1 MAPFTADDAIAN
13 RSSSRPPRPSSL
25 PEPEPASSVWLQAV
39 GRQVEASKRSPKKK
53 HLKNARPADDMT
65 RRASQSPRRRKLD
78 AFRSTQLVQW
88 RRRYFEGILRWE
100 AALRIMFVD
109 FPKLVFKRVDSAR
122 PIVSF
127 FFVYVMM
134 QALAILWGF
143 LFNVG
148 AVLGENMSTI
158 ITMPFT
164 QAICVLV
171 VYVSVMGIVLSFG
184 RATWILT
191 WQSLQNFPL
200 IRRIIAC
207 ECRPQA
213 VILTVAMPMLIILP
227 SLIMVPS
234 HCSSAVLQGSS
245 PFAHVM
251 CEESYLKLLTDKHPV
266 FQRALRISTAIAMC
280 QFIQLCLEILP
291 RWRSALAGLGT
302 ARTFLLGGWLL
313 GMNFLGGLW
322 TVEWSARHFSLKI
335 TPLSELDNY
344 QWEIFGMTLLVGWI
358 LWFLAITCC
367 TMPNVS
373 DCDSNKKAL
382 CGFFERLKFTF
393 VVGQGIVFFRACFH
407 PNMGFVHAQLELT
420 IINLLLPSIYV
431 VSLICLRMVSLLSV
445 RAMLIDGPLALGI
458 AGVIFVGS
466 KMTEKPHVFVV
477 VGLFL
482 FDRFLRSEAA
492 SSLSEMGQSLQQML
506 QETSTDK
513 KHPLWGHSTAKK
525 FVYIAIAIL
534 LLFVGAIS
542 GFSVLS
548 VLQKSAKWFPDAT
561 SVGYEDNSIH
571 IHHTGVVKLHLGL
584 ANATNPAITV
594 DDPLYA
600 SCSNRWNGLSVIDLA
615 FFAEAAYF
623 DPLSNDTAEFIS
635 TIFDNELG
643 DVHVHLPALN
653 TKTGSKLDFFE
664 AYIPKLNTSVVS
676 VRGTD
681 IWRFTDFVE
690 DVKMFFEPVVFSV
703 LSSIFPTIRIWPD
716 VTFSTLIELY
726 SEMIGLFGL
735 QHESWY
741 YHELLDYV
749 TSLTDRKVV
758 LTGHSMGGGI
768 ARLVGSIV
776 GTTSVTFSPP
786 GFVQSYS
793 KLVHHI
799 GGMSMKVDRASLH
812 HKNFAVVPEYDPI
825 TMIDAQAGMIQKI
838 SCDTPHLS
846 MQLSCHML
854 EGTLCN
860 LVEHCGSARRRI
872 SSCLFEH
879 NIAGATEDMLPRVLA
894 TISKPEIYVSL
905 GVSVSIVLSMLLRRH
920 HRRMRTPL
928 SSPAHRSR
936 KKSRSPGRFPH
947 SSKGNV
953 QPPHPSL
960 YVRRNSII

>member
-1 MAPFTADDAIAN
+1 MAPSTHRVTDATTN
-13 RSSSRPPRPSSL
+13 TRNSQPPRPSSL
-25 PEPEPASSVWLQAV
+25 PESELGSFLRKQSNGISDEQF
-39 GRQVEASKRSPKKK
+39 SPKKTNSRTK
-53 HLKNARPADDMT
+53 KQHVFPSSL
-65 RRASQSPRRRKLD
+65 QYCKLN
-78 AFRSTQLVQW
+78 AFRCTQLVLW

-100 AALRIMFVD
+100 AALRMTFVD
-109 FPKLVFKRVDSAR
+109 FPKLLFQRVDSAR
-122 PIVSF
+122 TIVSF
-127 FFVYVMM
+127 FFVYVML

-158 ITMPFT
+158 VTMPCI

-207 ECRPQA
+207 ECTPQA
-213 VILTVAMPMLIILP
+213 VIFTVAMPMLIILP
-227 SLIMVPS
+227 SLITVPS
-234 HCSSAVLQGSS
+234 HCTSTVLKESSTLVHA
-245 PFAHVM
+245 M

-266 FQRALRISTAIAMC
+266 FQRALRISTAIAIC

-291 RWRSALAGLGT
+291 RWRSALAGLST
-302 ARTFLLGGWLL
+302 TKTFVLGGWLL

-322 TVEWSARHFSLKI
+322 TVEWSARHFGLKV
-335 TPLSELDNY
+335 TPLSDLTNY
-344 QWEIFGMTLLVGWI
+344 QWEIFGMALLVGWI
-358 LWFLAITCC
+358 IWFLAITCF
-367 TMPNVS
+367 TYPNVS
-373 DCDSNKKAL
+373 ECDSNKKAL
-382 CGFFERLKFTF
+382 SGFFERLKFTF
-393 VVGQGIVFFRACFH
+393 VFGQGIVFFRACVH

-431 VSLICLRMVSLLSV
+431 VSLICLRMVSLLSA
-445 RAMLIDGPLALGI
+445 RAVLLAGPLALGI
-458 AGVIFVGS
+458 ATVVFVGS

-477 VGLFL
+477 VSLFF

-492 SSLSEMGQSLQQML
+492 SSLSGMGQSLQQML
-506 QETSTDK
+506 QETSFDK
-513 KHPLWGHSTAKK
+513 KHPLLGHSAAKK
-525 FVYIAIAIL
+525 CVYIAIAIL
-534 LLFVGAIS
+534 LIFVGALS

-561 SVGYEDNSIH
+561 SVEYKNNSIH

-584 ANATNPAITV
+584 ANKTNPAITV

-600 SCSNRWNGLSVIDLA
+600 SCSNRWNGLSLIDLA

-643 DVHVHLPALN
+643 AVHIYLPELN

-664 AYIPKLNTSVVS
+664 AQIPKLNTSVIS

-681 IWRFTDFVE
+681 IWRFTDFIE

-703 LSSIFPTIRIWPD
+703 LSSVFPTIRIWPD

-741 YHELLDYV
+741 YQELLDYV

-786 GFVQSYS
+786 GIVQSYS

-799 GGMSMKVDRASLH
+799 GGTSMKVDRASLH
-812 HKNFAVVPEYDPI
+812 HRNVAVVPEYDPI

-854 EGTLCN
+854 EGTICN
-860 LVEHCGSARRRI
+860 LVEHCGSARGRI

-879 NIAGATEDMLPRVLA
+879 NIARATEDMIPNVLPIIA
-894 TISKPEIYVSL
+894 KPEIYVL
-905 GVSVSIVLSMLLRRH
+905 VAVTVSIALSMLLRRH
-920 HRRMRTPL
+920 RRKVRTPL
-928 SSPAHRSR
+928 SSPSHDNRKRSVFPTR
-936 KKSRSPGRFPH
+936 SSHHSRR
-947 SSKGNV
+947 V
-953 QPPHPSL
+953 QASHPSL
-960 YVRRNSII
+960 HLRRKSII

>member
-1 MAPFTADDAIAN
+1 M
-13 RSSSRPPRPSSL
+13 
-25 PEPEPASSVWLQAV
+25 SSVWEQAAGQHHDV
-39 GRQVEASKRSPKKK
+39 TMQLPKKK
-53 HLKNARPADDMT
+53 KKSYSTSNMKRL
-65 RRASQSPRRRKLD
+65 ASTTPRHKLE
-78 AFRSTQLVQW
+78 AFRATQLVLW

-100 AALRIMFVD
+100 AALRMVFVD
-109 FPKLVFKRVDSAR
+109 FPKLAFRRIDGAR
-122 PIVSF
+122 TIVSF
-127 FFVYVMM
+127 FFVYVML

-148 AVLGENMSTI
+148 AVLGENVSTVV
-158 ITMPFT
+158 TMPLI
-164 QAICVLV
+164 QAVCVLV

-207 ECRPQA
+207 ECSPQA

-234 HCSSAVLQGSS
+234 HCSSAVLPGSS
-245 PFAHVM
+245 TLVQAM
-251 CEESYLKLLTDKHPV
+251 CEESYLKLLTDRHPV
-266 FQRALRISTAIAMC
+266 FQRALRISTAIAIC

-291 RWRSALAGLGT
+291 RWRSALAGLT
-302 ARTFLLGGWLL
+302 TVKTFFLGGWLL

-322 TVEWSARHFSLKI
+322 TVEWSARHFGLKI
-335 TPLSELDNY
+335 TPLSELTNY
-344 QWEIFGMTLLVGWI
+344 QWEIFGMALLVGWI
-358 LWFLAITCC
+358 LWFLAITCF
-367 TMPNVS
+367 TLPNVKE
-373 DCDSNKKAL
+373 CDSNKKAL

-393 VVGQGIVFFRACFH
+393 VVGQGIVFFRACVH
-407 PNMGFVHAQLELT
+407 PHMGFVHAQLELT

-445 RAMLIDGPLALGI
+445 RAVTIDGPLALGMSGI
-458 AGVIFVGS
+458 VFIGS

-477 VGLFL
+477 VSLFV

-492 SSLSEMGQSLQQML
+492 SSLSEMGQTLQQML
-506 QETSTDK
+506 QETSSDK
-513 KHPLWGHSTAKK
+513 KKPLLGHRTAKK
-525 FVYIAIAIL
+525 FVYLALAIL

-548 VLQKSAKWFPDAT
+548 VMQKSAKWFPDAT
-561 SVGYEDNSIH
+561 SVEYEDNSIH

-584 ANATNPAITV
+584 ANKTNPAITV

-600 SCSNRWNGLSVIDLA
+600 SCSNRWNGLSLIDLA

-623 DPLSNDTAEFIS
+623 NPLSNDTAKFIS

-643 DVHVHLPALN
+643 DIHVHLPALN

-664 AYIPKLNTSVVS
+664 AYIPKLNTSVIS

-726 SEMIGLFGL
+726 SEMTGLFGL

-749 TSLTDRKVV
+749 TSRTDRKVV

-799 GGMSMKVDRASLH
+799 GGTSMKVDRTSLH
-812 HKNFAVVPEYDPI
+812 HRNFAVVPEYDPI
-825 TMIDAQAGMIQKI
+825 TMIDAQAGMTQKI
-838 SCDTPHLS
+838 SCDTQHLS

-854 EGTLCN
+854 EGTICN
-860 LVEHCGSARRRI
+860 LVEHCGSPRRRI
-872 SSCLFEH
+872 SSCHFKH

-894 TISKPEIYVSL
+894 TVSKPEIYVSF
-905 GVSVSIVLSMLLRRH
+905 GVTVSIVLSMLLRRR
-920 HRRMRTPL
+920 HRKLRIPL
-928 SSPAHRSR
+928 SSPSNRR
-936 KKSRSPGRFPH
+936 KKNDLSARFPH
-947 SSKGNV
+947 SSKDL

-960 YVRRNSII
+960 YVRRNSVI

>member
-1 MAPFTADDAIAN
+1 MAPFTTDAST
-13 RSSSRPPRPSSL
+13 RSSRPPRPSAL
-25 PEPEPASSVWLQAV
+25 PEPEPVSSVWEQAA
-39 GRQVEASKRSPKKK
+39 GQHHDAPMQLSKKK
-53 HLKNARPADDMT
+53 KSYSTSNVK
-65 RRASQSPRRRKLD
+65 RRASTSPRRKLE
-78 AFRSTQLVQW
+78 AFRSTQLVLW

-100 AALRIMFVD
+100 AALRMIFVD
-109 FPKLVFKRVDSAR
+109 FPKLAFRRIEGAR
-122 PIVSF
+122 TIVSF
-127 FFVYVMM
+127 FFVYVML

-158 ITMPFT
+158 VTMPLI

-207 ECRPQA
+207 ECSPQA

-234 HCSSAVLQGSS
+234 HCSSAVLPGSS
-245 PFAHVM
+245 SLVQAV

-266 FQRALRISTAIAMC
+266 FQRALRISTAIAIC

-302 ARTFLLGGWLL
+302 VKTFFLGGWLL

-322 TVEWSARHFSLKI
+322 TVEWTARHFGLKI
-335 TPLSELDNY
+335 TPLSDLSNY

-358 LWFLAITCC
+358 LWFLAITCF
-367 TMPNVS
+367 TFPNVS
-373 DCDSNKKAL
+373 ECDSSKKAL

-393 VVGQGIVFFRACFH
+393 AVGQGIVFFRACVH
-407 PNMGFVHAQLELT
+407 PHMGFVHAQLELT

-431 VSLICLRMVSLLSV
+431 VSLICLRMVSLLSM
-445 RAMLIDGPLALGI
+445 RAVVIDGPLALGMSGI
-458 AGVIFVGS
+458 VFIGS

-477 VGLFL
+477 VSLFF

-492 SSLSEMGQSLQQML
+492 SSLSEMGQTLQQML
-506 QETSTDK
+506 QETSSNK
-513 KHPLWGHSTAKK
+513 KHPLLGHRTAKK
-525 FVYIAIAIL
+525 FVYLALAIL

-561 SVGYEDNSIH
+561 SVEYEDNSIH

-584 ANATNPAITV
+584 ANDTNPAITI

-600 SCSNRWNGLSVIDLA
+600 SCSSRWNGLSLIDLA

-623 DPLSNDTAEFIS
+623 NPLSNDTAEFIS

-643 DVHVHLPALN
+643 DIHVHLPALN

-664 AYIPKLNTSVVS
+664 AYIPKLNTSVIS

-726 SEMIGLFGL
+726 SEMTGLFGL

-749 TSLTDRKVV
+749 TSRTDRKVV

-793 KLVHHI
+793 KLIHHI
-799 GGMSMKVDRASLH
+799 GGTSMKVDRTSLH
-812 HKNFAVVPEYDPI
+812 HRNFAVVPEYDPI
-825 TMIDAQAGMIQKI
+825 TMIDAQAGMTQKI

-854 EGTLCN
+854 EGTICN
-860 LVEHCGSARRRI
+860 LVEHCGSPRRRI
-872 SSCLFEH
+872 SSCLFKH

-894 TISKPEIYVSL
+894 TISKPEIYVSF
-905 GVSVSIVLSMLLRRH
+905 GVTVSIALSMLLRRR
-920 HRRMRTPL
+920 HRKMRTPL
-928 SSPAHRSR
+928 SSPSNRR
-936 KKSRSPGRFPH
+936 KKNNISGFPH
-947 SSKGNV
+947 SSRDL

-960 YVRRNSII
+960 YVRRNSVI

>member
-1 MAPFTADDAIAN
+1 MDPSRPVAN
-13 RSSSRPPRPSSL
+13 VSRPPRPSSL
-25 PEPEPASSVWLQAV
+25 PEPNLSTFV
-39 GRQVEASKRSPKKK
+39 
-53 HLKNARPADDMT
+53 
-65 RRASQSPRRRKLD
+65 SPRRKAQLFDATAKKVKQHIRTSKVKKQTLMSPRRKLK
-78 AFRSTQLVQW
+78 AFRLTQQVLW
-88 RRRYFEGILRWE
+88 RRRYFEGILGWE
-100 AALRIMFVD
+100 AALRVVFVS
-109 FPKLVFKRVDSAR
+109 FPNLALLRVESSR
-122 PIVSF
+122 PVVSF
-127 FFVYVMM
+127 FFVYVML

-164 QAICVLV
+164 QAICVLI
-171 VYVSVMGIVLSFG
+171 VYVSVMSIVLSFG

-207 ECRPQA
+207 ECSPQA
-213 VILTVAMPMLIILP
+213 VIITVAIPMLVILP
-227 SLIMVPS
+227 SLIVVPS
-234 HCSSAVLQGSS
+234 HCSSPMLHESS
-245 PFAHVM
+245 TLVQVM
-251 CEESYLKLLTDKHPV
+251 CEDSYLKLLTDKHPV

-302 ARTFLLGGWLL
+302 IKTFFLGGWLVA
-313 GMNFLGGLW
+313 MNCLGGLW
-322 TVEWSARHFSLKI
+322 MIEWSARHFNLKV
-335 TPLSELDNY
+335 TLLSDLTNY
-344 QWEIFGMTLLVGWI
+344 QWEIFGMALLVGWI
-358 LWFLAITCC
+358 AWFLAITCF
-367 TMPNVS
+367 TFHNVTE
-373 DCDSNKKAL
+373 CDSNRKAL
-382 CGFFERLKFTF
+382 VGFFERLKFTF
-393 VVGQGIVFFRACFH
+393 AVGQGIVFCRACLH
-407 PNMGFVHAQLELT
+407 PHMGFVHAQLELT

-445 RAMLIDGPLALGI
+445 RSVIINAPFAILISGTVVA
-458 AGVIFVGS
+458 GS

-477 VGLFL
+477 VTAFF
-482 FDRFLRSEAA
+482 FDLFLRSEAA

-506 QETSTDK
+506 QETSSDK
-513 KHPLWGHSTAKK
+513 KQPLFGHRTATK
-525 FVYIAIAIL
+525 FVYLALAIL
-534 LLFVGAIS
+534 MLFVGAIS

-548 VLQKSAKWFPDAT
+548 ALQKSAKWFPDAT
-561 SVGYEDNSIH
+561 SVEYVNNSIQ

-584 ANATNPAITV
+584 ANDNSPAITV

-600 SCSNRWNGLSVIDLA
+600 SCSNSWNGLNLIDLA

-623 DPLSNDTAEFIS
+623 NPLSNDTAKFIS
-635 TIFDNELG
+635 TIFHDELG
-643 DVHVHLPALN
+643 EVQIFLPALN

-664 AYIPKLNTSVVS
+664 AYIPKLNTSVIS

-690 DVKMFFEPVVFSV
+690 DVKMFIEPVVFSI

-735 QHESWY
+735 QHEFWY

-749 TSLTDRKVV
+749 TSRTNRKVV

-776 GTTSVTFSPP
+776 GATSVTFSPP

-799 GGMSMKVDRASLH
+799 GGKSMKVDRASLH
-812 HKNFAVVPEYDPI
+812 HRNFAVVPEYDPV
-825 TMIDAQAGMIQKI
+825 TMIDAQAGMTQKI

-854 EGTLCN
+854 EGTICN
-860 LVEHCGSARRRI
+860 LIEHCGSARHRI

-879 NIAGATEDMLPRVLA
+879 NLAGATEDILVGALA
-894 TISKPEIYVSL
+894 TITKPAIYVL
-905 GVSVSIVLSMLLRRH
+905 LAVTVSIVLSILLRR
-920 HRRMRTPL
+920 RR
-928 SSPAHRSR
+928 R
-936 KKSRSPGRFPH
+936 KVRSPLTSPLH
-947 SSKGNV
+947 CSSKKWGLSDFYFHSLRGGDMHR
-953 QPPHPSL
+953 PHPSRH
-960 YVRRNSII
+960 VRRNSIT

>member
-1 MAPFTADDAIAN
+1 MAPSG
-13 RSSSRPPRPSSL
+13 SSTRRPPPSSL
-25 PEPEPASSVWLQAV
+25 PGPEPPASFARERAV
-39 GRQVEASKRSPKKK
+39 GLHFSTAKPSPK
-53 HLKNARPADDMT
+53 
-65 RRASQSPRRRKLD
+65 QSKSSNSSSSSSNRGNTMKRRKLE
-78 AFRSTQLVQW
+78 AFRATQLVLW

-100 AALRIMFVD
+100 AALRLLFVAL
-109 FPKLVFKRVDSAR
+109 PKLVFRRVESAR
-122 PIVSF
+122 TVVAF
-127 FFVYVMM
+127 FFVYVML

-158 ITMPFT
+158 ITMPFV
-164 QAICVLV
+164 QALCVLV
-171 VYVSVMGIVLSFG
+171 VYASVMGIVLSFG

-227 SLIMVPS
+227 SLIVVPS
-234 HCSSAVLQGSS
+234 HCSSAALQGSS
-245 PFAHVM
+245 SLVQAM

-266 FQRALRISTAIAMC
+266 FQRALRISTAIAIC

-291 RWRSALAGLGT
+291 RWRSALAGLST
-302 ARTFLLGGWLL
+302 VKTFLLGGWLL

-322 TVEWSARHFSLKI
+322 TVEWSARHFNLKI
-335 TPLSELDNY
+335 TPLSDLTNY

-358 LWFLAITCC
+358 LWFLAITCF
-367 TMPNVS
+367 TFPNVKE
-373 DCDSNKKAL
+373 CDSNKKAL
-382 CGFFERLKFTF
+382 SGFFERLKFTF
-393 VVGQGIVFFRACFH
+393 VIGQGIVFFRACLH

-445 RAMLIDGPLALGI
+445 RAVLIDGPLALGL
-458 AGVIFVGS
+458 AGVISVGS

-492 SSLSEMGQSLQQML
+492 SSLSEMGQTLQQML

-513 KHPLWGHSTAKK
+513 RHPLLGHRTAKK
-525 FVYIAIAIL
+525 FVYLAVAIL
-534 LLFVGAIS
+534 LLFVGALS
-542 GFSVLS
+542 GFSILS

-561 SVGYEDNSIH
+561 SVEYEDNSIH

-584 ANATNPAITV
+584 ANKTNPAIVV

-600 SCSNRWNGLSVIDLA
+600 SCSNRWNGLSLIDLA

-664 AYIPKLNTSVVS
+664 AYIPKLNTSVIS

-799 GGMSMKVDRASLH
+799 GGTSMKVDRASLH
-812 HKNFAVVPEYDPI
+812 HRSFAVVPEYDPI
-825 TMIDAQAGMIQKI
+825 TMIDAQAGMTQKI

-860 LVEHCGSARRRI
+860 LVEHCGSARHRI

-894 TISKPEIYVSL
+894 TISKPEIYVSFA
-905 GVSVSIVLSMLLRRH
+905 VSVSIALSMVLRRH
-920 HRRMRTPL
+920 HRKMRTPL
-928 SSPAHRSR
+928 SSPSHRSR

-947 SSKGNV
+947 SSNGNLR
-953 QPPHPSL
+953 PPHPSL

>member
-1 MAPFTADDAIAN
+1 MA
-13 RSSSRPPRPSSL
+13 RSPRPSSL
-25 PEPEPASSVWLQAV
+25 LEPEPASSVCEQAA
-39 GRQVEASKRSPKKK
+39 GRHFETSKTKKES
-53 HLKNARPADDMT
+53 DMK
-65 RRASQSPRRRKLD
+65 RRASTSPHHRKLD
-78 AFRSTQLVQW
+78 AFRATQLVQW

-100 AALRIMFVD
+100 AALRLMFVA
-109 FPKLVFKRVDSAR
+109 FPKLVFKRVENAR
-122 PIVSF
+122 TILSF
-127 FFVYVMM
+127 FFVYVML

-158 ITMPFT
+158 ITMPFP
-164 QAICVLV
+164 QAICVLF

-227 SLIMVPS
+227 SLIVVPS
-234 HCSSAVLQGSS
+234 HCTSAVLHESS
-245 PFAHVM
+245 SFVQAM
-251 CEESYLKLLTDKHPV
+251 CEESYLKLLTDRHPV
-266 FQRALRISTAIAMC
+266 FQRALRISTAIAIC

-291 RWRSALAGLGT
+291 RWRSALAGLS
-302 ARTFLLGGWLL
+302 AMKTFLLGGWLL

-322 TVEWSARHFSLKI
+322 SVEWSARHFNFKI
-335 TPLSELDNY
+335 TPLSDLTSY

-358 LWFLAITCC
+358 LWFLAITCF
-367 TMPNVS
+367 TLPNVRE
-373 DCDSNKKAL
+373 CDSNKKAL

-393 VVGQGIVFFRACFH
+393 VIGQGIVFFRACVH

-445 RAMLIDGPLALGI
+445 RAILIDGPLALGL
-458 AGVIFVGS
+458 AGIIFVGS

-482 FDRFLRSEAA
+482 FDRFLRSEAV
-492 SSLSEMGQSLQQML
+492 SSLSEMGQTLQQML
-506 QETSTDK
+506 QETSLDK
-513 KHPLWGHSTAKK
+513 KHPLLGHRAAKK

-561 SVGYEDNSIH
+561 SVKYEDNSIH

-584 ANATNPAITV
+584 ANETNPAITV

-600 SCSNRWNGLSVIDLA
+600 SCSNRWNGLSLVDLA
-615 FFAEAAYF
+615 FFSEAAYF
-623 DPLSNDTAEFIS
+623 NPLSNDTAEFIS

-643 DVHVHLPALN
+643 DIHFHLPALN

-664 AYIPKLNTSVVS
+664 AYIPKLNTSVIS

-690 DVKMFFEPVVFSV
+690 DVKMFFEPIVFSV

-749 TSLTDRKVV
+749 TAINDRKVV
-758 LTGHSMGGGI
+758 LCGHSMGGGI

-786 GFVQSYS
+786 GIVQSYS

-799 GGMSMKVDRASLH
+799 GGMSTKVDRTSLH
-812 HKNFAVVPEYDPI
+812 HRNFAVVPEYDPI
-825 TMIDAQAGMIQKI
+825 TMIDAQAGMTQKI

-860 LVEHCGSARRRI
+860 LVEHCGSARHRI

-879 NIAGATEDMLPRVLA
+879 NIAGATEDVLLRVLA
-894 TISKPEIYVSL
+894 TISKPEIYVSFA
-905 GVSVSIVLSMLLRRH
+905 VTVSIVLSMLLRRH
-920 HRRMRTPL
+920 HRKMRTPL
-928 SSPAHRSR
+928 PSPSHRNR
-936 KKSRSPGRFPH
+936 KKSRSPGHFSN
-947 SSKGNV
+947 SSGSLH
-953 QPPHPSL
+953 PPHPSA

>member
-1 MAPFTADDAIAN
+1 M
-13 RSSSRPPRPSSL
+13 
-25 PEPEPASSVWLQAV
+25 SVL
-39 GRQVEASKRSPKKK
+39 
-53 HLKNARPADDMT
+53 
-65 RRASQSPRRRKLD
+65 RRCQNLN
-78 AFRSTQLVQW
+78 AFRCTQLVLW

-100 AALRIMFVD
+100 AALRMLFVA
-109 FPKLVFKRVDSAR
+109 FPTLVFQRVENAR
-122 PIVSF
+122 TIVSF
-127 FFVYVMM
+127 FFVYVML

-158 ITMPFT
+158 ITMPLI

-207 ECRPQA
+207 ECSPQA
-213 VILTVAMPMLIILP
+213 VIFTVAMPMLLILP
-227 SLIMVPS
+227 SLITVPS
-234 HCSSAVLQGSS
+234 HCTGTGLQESSAFVH
-245 PFAHVM
+245 AM

-266 FQRALRISTAIAMC
+266 FQRALRISTAIAIC

-291 RWRSALAGLGT
+291 RWRSALAGLST
-302 ARTFLLGGWLL
+302 IKTFFLGIWLL

-322 TVEWSARHFSLKI
+322 TVEWTARHFGLKI
-335 TPLSELDNY
+335 TPLSDLTNY
-344 QWEIFGMTLLVGWI
+344 QWEIFGMALLVGWI
-358 LWFLAITCC
+358 IWFLAITCF
-367 TMPNVS
+367 TYPNVS
-373 DCDSNKKAL
+373 ECDSNKKAL
-382 CGFFERLKFTF
+382 SGFFERLKFTF
-393 VVGQGIVFFRACFH
+393 AVGQGIVFFRACVH

-431 VSLICLRMVSLLSV
+431 VSLICLRMVSLLSA
-445 RAMLIDGPLALGI
+445 RAVLIAGPLALGVGTI
-458 AGVIFVGS
+458 IFVGS
-466 KMTEKPHVFVV
+466 KMTQKTHAFVV
-477 VGLFL
+477 VCLFF
-482 FDRFLRSEAA
+482 FDRFLRSEAV

-506 QETSTDK
+506 QDTSFDK
-513 KHPLWGHSTAKK
+513 KHPLLGHSAAKK
-525 FVYIAIAIL
+525 FVYIAITIL
-534 LLFVGAIS
+534 LLFVGALS

-548 VLQKSAKWFPDAT
+548 ALQKSAKWFPDAT
-561 SVGYEDNSIH
+561 SVEYKDNSIH

-584 ANATNPAITV
+584 ANKTNPAITV

-600 SCSNRWNGLSVIDLA
+600 SCSNRWNGLSLIDLA

-623 DPLSNDTAEFIS
+623 DPLSNDTTQFVS
-635 TIFDNELG
+635 TIFDNDLG
-643 DVHVHLPALN
+643 AVHIYLPELN

-664 AYIPKLNTSVVS
+664 AYIPKLNTSVIS

-741 YHELLDYV
+741 YQELLDYV

-776 GTTSVTFSPP
+776 GTISVTFSPP

-793 KLVHHI
+793 KLIHHI
-799 GGMSMKVDRASLH
+799 GGTSMKVDRASLH
-812 HKNFAVVPEYDPI
+812 HRNVAVVPEYDPI

-854 EGTLCN
+854 EGTICN

-879 NIAGATEDMLPRVLA
+879 NIAGATEDMIPRVLP
-894 TISKPEIYVSL
+894 TISKPEIYVL
-905 GVSVSIVLSMLLRRH
+905 AAVTVSIALSMLLRRH
-920 HRRMRTPL
+920 RRKVRTPL
-928 SSPAHRSR
+928 SSPSHCSR
-936 KKSRSPGRFPH
+936 RTSRSPVRYLH
-947 SSKGNV
+947 SSGRV
-953 QPPHPSL
+953 QAPHPSL
-960 YVRRNSII
+960 HLRRKSII

>member
-1 MAPFTADDAIAN
+1 MA
-13 RSSSRPPRPSSL
+13 
-25 PEPEPASSVWLQAV
+25 
-39 GRQVEASKRSPKKK
+39 
-53 HLKNARPADDMT
+53 
-65 RRASQSPRRRKLD
+65 
-78 AFRSTQLVQW
+78 
-88 RRRYFEGILRWE
+88 
-100 AALRIMFVD
+100 
-109 FPKLVFKRVDSAR
+109 
-122 PIVSF
+122 
-127 FFVYVMM
+127 
-134 QALAILWGF
+134 
-143 LFNVG
+143 
-148 AVLGENMSTI
+148 
-158 ITMPFT
+158 
-164 QAICVLV
+164 
-171 VYVSVMGIVLSFG
+171 
-184 RATWILT
+184 
-191 WQSLQNFPL
+191 
-200 IRRIIAC
+200 
-207 ECRPQA
+207 
-213 VILTVAMPMLIILP
+213 
-227 SLIMVPS
+227 
-234 HCSSAVLQGSS
+234 
-245 PFAHVM
+245 
-251 CEESYLKLLTDKHPV
+251 
-266 FQRALRISTAIAMC
+266 
-280 QFIQLCLEILP
+280 
-291 RWRSALAGLGT
+291 LGT
-302 ARTFLLGGWLL
+302 CWAQHIENISVG
-313 GMNFLGGLW
+313 
-322 TVEWSARHFSLKI
+322 SLKI
-335 TPLSELDNY
+335 TPLSDLSNY
-344 QWEIFGMTLLVGWI
+344 QWEIFGITLLVGWI
-358 LWFLAITCC
+358 LWFLAITCF
-367 TMPNVS
+367 TFPNVS
-373 DCDSNKKAL
+373 ECDSNKKAL
-382 CGFFERLKFTF
+382 SGFFERLKFTF
-393 VVGQGIVFFRACFH
+393 VVGQGIVFVRACVH

-431 VSLICLRMVSLLSV
+431 VSLICLRMVSLLSM
-445 RAMLIDGPLALGI
+445 RAVLIDGPLALALAGI
-458 AGVIFVGS
+458 IFTGS
-466 KMTEKPHVFVV
+466 KMTEKSHVLVV
-477 VGLFL
+477 VSLFL

-513 KHPLWGHSTAKK
+513 KHPLVGHRTAKK
-525 FVYIAIAIL
+525 FVYLAVAIF
-534 LLFVGAIS
+534 LLFVGALS
-542 GFSVLS
+542 GFSILS

-561 SVGYEDNSIH
+561 SVEYEDNSIH

-584 ANATNPAITV
+584 ANKTNPAVTV

-600 SCSNRWNGLSVIDLA
+600 SCSNRWNGLSLIDLA

-664 AYIPKLNTSVVS
+664 AYLPKLNTSVIS

-799 GGMSMKVDRASLH
+799 GGTSMKVDRASLH
-812 HKNFAVVPEYDPI
+812 HRSFAVVPEYDPI
-825 TMIDAQAGMIQKI
+825 TMIDAQAGMTQKI

-894 TISKPEIYVSL
+894 TISKPEIYVSFA
-905 GVSVSIVLSMLLRRH
+905 VTVSIALSMLLPFRNGLHAATPQEPAQARANMANVESYRIGTDIFSAMLVLDSWLYRILPPVVHEKYQEVNHPFVKADFAKEKLTPQQMRWKPMPFPADTEKLDFVDGLRTIGEPHLTPHEICVIQRGIRFSVELDGPSRGYILEVYNRH
-920 HRRMRTPL
+920 FILPDLGPIGANGLANPRD
-928 SSPAHRSR
+928 
-936 KKSRSPGRFPH
+936 FE
-947 SSKGNV
+947 
-953 QPPHPSL
+953 HPSAAYEDRECEFL
-960 YVRRNSII
+960 VVNKYMGMIYGTYDAKKGGEDGFAPGGASLHSVDTPHGPDAATFLAASNAQLKPEKFDGGLAFMFESTYLVKLTDYALRCDHNDQNYWKCWQQMPKLFNPKKASS